1 MITTRWSGLSA
12 GAPITNQ
19 ASRGLTDREP
29 FPEVFRRM
37 ADDLEQGGSSLY
49 ARLARAYADDP
60 RLERIAGDHEP
71 RWEVPLRVFA
81 AVHHLALT
89 GRVEDPW
96 SSFGDVVE
104 GHADELARF
113 VAEQPVQTN
122 EVQRCW
128 GLLPGF
134 LSAANGS
141 RRFSLVELG
150 PSAGLNLFWDH
161 YRYRYPNAVWGPVD
175 APIELTG
182 RARDGPPAELFERD
196 VEIVQRLGIDRHP
209 VDVADEAGARLLEAF
224 VWADQTERIERL
236 RRAVELVR
244 RDPPELVQ
252 GDYVELLPKVL
263 AERRDD
269 ALTVVYHSAS
279 VLYLSRAERK
289 RLRKGIEKAARRGP
303 LAWLSYESVEDKTG
317 PYLFALDLQTW
328 PGGER
333 RRLARLD
340 GHANRLEWLP

>member
-1 MITTRWSGLSA
+1 
-12 GAPITNQ
+12 
-19 ASRGLTDREP
+19 
-29 FPEVFRRM
+29 M
-37 ADDLEQGGSSLY
+37 AEDFEQGGSPLY
-49 ARLARAYADDP
+49 ARLAREHADDP
-60 RLERIAGDHEP
+60 RIVEIAGDHEP

-89 GRVEDPW
+89 GKAQDPW
-96 SSFGDVVE
+96 SSFGEVLAE
-104 GHADELARF
+104 HADEVARF

-122 EVQRCW
+122 EVQRSW

-134 LSAANGS
+134 LTAADHS

-161 YRYRYPNAVWGPVD
+161 YRHRYPGAAWGPPD
-175 APIELTG
+175 APIELSG
-182 RARDGPPAELFERD
+182 RVRGAPPAELFERN
-196 VEIVQRLGIDRHP
+196 VEVVRRLGIDRHP
-209 VDVADEAGARLLEAF
+209 VDVADEAGTKLLEAF
-224 VWADQTERIERL
+224 VWADQPERIERL
-236 RRAVELVR
+236 RRAIEVVR
-244 RDPPELVQ
+244 SKPPELIQ

-279 VLYLSRAERK
+279 VVYLPREVRED
-289 RLRKGIEKAARRGP
+289 LREKIEEAGREGP
-303 LAWLSYESVEDKTG
+303 LAWLSYESVQEKPG
-317 PYLFALDLQTW
+317 YYVFVLDLQTW

-340 GHANRLEWLP
+340 GHASRLEWLP

>member
-1 MITTRWSGLSA
+1 
-12 GAPITNQ
+12 
-19 ASRGLTDREP
+19 
-29 FPEVFRRM
+29 M
-37 ADDLEQGGSSLY
+37 AEDFEQGGSPLY
-49 ARLARAYADDP
+49 ARLAREYADDP
-60 RLERIAGDHEP
+60 RLVRIAADHEP
-71 RWEVPLRVFA
+71 RWEVPLKVFA

-96 SSFGDVVE
+96 SSFGDVLE
-104 GHADELARF
+104 SYADELARF

-134 LSAANGS
+134 LSAADRS

-161 YRYRYPNAVWGPVD
+161 HRYRYPDAVWGPAD
-175 APIELTG
+175 APIELSG
-182 RARDGPPAELFERD
+182 RARGGPPAELFERD
-196 VEIVQRLGIDRHP
+196 VDVVRRFGIDRHP
-209 VDVADEAGARLLEAF
+209 VDVRDEAGATLLEAF
-224 VWADQTERIERL
+224 VWADQPERIERL
-236 RRAVELVR
+236 RRAVEVVR
-244 RDPPELVQ
+244 KNPPELVQ

-263 AERRDD
+263 AERPDD

-279 VLYLSRAERK
+279 VVYLSRDIRERAAGGDRGGGEPGAARLALLRVGRRDARVL
-289 RLRKGIEKAARRGP
+289 RLRARAP
-303 LAWLSYESVEDKTG
+303 DMA
-317 PYLFALDLQTW
+317 
-328 PGGER
+328 GGER

>member
-1 MITTRWSGLSA
+1 
-12 GAPITNQ
+12 
-19 ASRGLTDREP
+19 
-29 FPEVFRRM
+29 M
-37 ADDLEQGGSSLY
+37 AEDFEQGGSPLY
-49 ARLARAYADDP
+49 ARLAREYADDP
-60 RLERIAGDHEP
+60 RLVRIVADHEP

-96 SSFGDVVE
+96 SSFGEVLDAY
-104 GHADELARF
+104 ADELARF

-134 LSAANGS
+134 LSAADRS

-161 YRYRYPNAVWGPVD
+161 YRYRYPDAVWGPAD
-175 APIELTG
+175 APVELTG
-182 RARDGPPAELFERD
+182 RARGGPPAELFERD
-196 VEIVQRLGIDRHP
+196 VEVVRRRGIDRHP
-209 VDVADEAGARLLEAF
+209 VDVTEEAGAKLLEAF
-224 VWADQTERIERL
+224 VWADQSERIERL
-236 RRAVELVR
+236 RCAVEVVR
-244 RDPPELVQ
+244 KNPPELVQ

-263 AERRDD
+263 TERPGD
-269 ALTVVYHSAS
+269 ALMVVYHSAS
-279 VLYLSRAERK
+279 VVYLSRNVRER
-289 RLRKGIEKAARRGP
+289 LHEEIEEAGRQGP
-303 LAWLSYESVEDKTG
+303 LAWLSYESVEETPG
-317 PYLFALDLQTW
+317 YYVFVLDLQTW

-340 GHANRLEWLP
+340 GHANTLEWLP

>member
-1 MITTRWSGLSA
+1 
-12 GAPITNQ
+12 
-19 ASRGLTDREP
+19 
-29 FPEVFRRM
+29 M
-37 ADDLEQGGSSLY
+37 AEDFEQGGSPLY
-49 ARLARAYADDP
+49 ARLAREYADDP
-60 RLERIAGDHEP
+60 RLVRIAADHKP
-71 RWEVPLRVFA
+71 RWEVPLKVFA

-96 SSFGDVVE
+96 SSFGDVLE
-104 GHADELARF
+104 SYADELARF

-134 LSAANGS
+134 LSAADRS

-161 YRYRYPNAVWGPVD
+161 YRYRYPDAVWGTAD
-175 APIELTG
+175 APIELSG
-182 RARDGPPAELFERD
+182 RARGGPPAELFVRE
-196 VEIVQRLGIDRHP
+196 VEVVRRFGIDRHP
-209 VDVADEAGARLLEAF
+209 VDVRDEAGAKLLEAF
-224 VWADQTERIERL
+224 VWVDQPERIERL
-236 RRAVELVR
+236 RRAVEVVR
-244 RDPPELVQ
+244 KNPPELVQ

-263 AERRDD
+263 AERVDD

-279 VLYLSRAERK
+279 VVYLSRDVRE
-289 RLRKGIEKAARRGP
+289 RLREEIEEAGSQGP
-303 LAWLSYESVEDKTG
+303 LAWLSYESVEETPG
-317 PYLFALDLQTW
+317 FYVFVLELQTW

-333 RRLARLD
+333 ARLARLD